1 MSVTVPPV
9 GTSRSSLVPFPI
21 GQSIHPPVPFDPQQY
36 IGVRK
41 SVYYTLVATVASHAA
56 RPRLRLPFTGPFPPP
71 CNSIATSEAHQTR
84 MEIRYIPLDHSRYL
98 RLRYS
103 GEFPSST
110 HSIPVL
116 PPLSAWA
123 RTDVIPDPAPCRAL
137 SRPPP
142 PLLLPPYPPTSA
154 NKPLPLRSRLHVDTS
169 PPTRPPTH
177 PHRP

>member
-9 GTSRSSLVPFPI
+9 GTSSLVPFPI

-84 MEIRYIPLDHSRYL
+84 M
-98 RLRYS
+98 
-103 GEFPSST
+103 
-110 HSIPVL
+110 
-116 PPLSAWA
+116 
-123 RTDVIPDPAPCRAL
+123 
-137 SRPPP
+137 
-142 PLLLPPYPPTSA
+142 
-154 NKPLPLRSRLHVDTS
+154 
-169 PPTRPPTH
+169 
-177 PHRP
+177 